1 MQILIWV
8 VVTLAK
14 FTQKSQN
21 LNQKIGQRKKAD
33 FEQKVLKNS
42 IKP

>member
-14 FTQKSQN
+14 ITQKSQN
-21 LNQKIGQRKKAD
+21 LNQKLGRKEAD

>member
-21 LNQKIGQRKKAD
+21 LNQKLGRKKAD